1 MRFGPSSLR
10 VSRVLAKGLHRP
22 KLRSDLRISKQNVA
36 GETSYVVKIEETSSY
51 RRYGEFEFE
60 LLSAC
65 DGTRTPAELAAYM
78 TTQHPEQPLDEA
90 EVLEF
95 LDSIEPEVWERTVGE
110 KNLAILERLRDER
123 KGRLDQSSLLYITF
137 KAWDP
142 DKTLAW
148 LDPWLSWMYTREF
161 VIFSGALFLITL
173 AILSHDWT
181 RIAGDTA
188 ALWSFTNK
196 SAFDIWLF
204 WILMLVLGGIH
215 EFGHGLTC
223 KHYGGSVHQMGFM
236 LIYLTPAFFT
246 DTTDILLMDR
256 VAPRQWT
263 IFAGI
268 WVEMTVCGLSA
279 LIWNFTLPGS
289 IVSDVAYKMMLLS
302 GIQGALLNLN
312 PLIKAD
318 GYYALSQHLQV
329 DNLREDAFAY
339 LKAWF
344 LKYILWR
351 NVELPPASRRV
362 RRIFL
367 TFSLAAITYSTT
379 LILVV
384 LMWAKNM
391 CVNKFGLWGY
401 VIFAGLI
408 YFFARKKV
416 RKVLPSAREWL
427 AKKKEELMAWR
438 ITRAQSISFAAV
450 ALLMALPPVPSSVSS
465 GFILE
470 PAQQADVRATV
481 PGEIQYVFVG
491 EGDVVREGQIIARL
505 EDPELEAGAVVAAQQ
520 LALAEAHLR
529 AAEASADPGA
539 ISAASREAAK
549 DEQDL
554 QLAKQKAA
562 QLDIRAPIAGII
574 TTPELAEAGGM
585 HFSEGQT
592 FCHISARGE
601 MRARI
606 LVRDWEMPDVHSAAE
621 VSLKVTTYPLRT
633 YSGRVERILPAA
645 ATDQPVSNPVKLT
658 RNGQALT
665 NYIAV
670 VVDFP
675 NSDGALREGM
685 TGTAKIF
692 SSPRP
697 LAWQWARGAWRWLRS
712 QVW

>member
-10 VSRVLAKGLHRP
+10 ASRVLAKGLHRP
-22 KLRSDLRISKQNVA
+22 KLRSDLRISKQSIA
-36 GETSYVVKIEETSSY
+36 GETSYVIKIEETNSY
-51 RRYGEFEFE
+51 RRYGEFEYE

-65 DGTRTPAELAAYM
+65 DGTRKPAELAAYA
-78 TTQHPEQPLDEA
+78 TAQHPEQSLDEA

-95 LDSIEPEVWERTVGE
+95 LDSIEPEMWERTVGE

-142 DKTLAW
+142 DKTLAR
-148 LDPWLSWMYTREF
+148 LDPWLSWMYTRGF
-161 VIFSGALFLITL
+161 VIFSVALFVVTL
-173 AILSHDWT
+173 AILSHDWS
-181 RIAGDTA
+181 RIAHDTRD
-188 ALWSFTNK
+188 LWNFTNK

-223 KHYGGSVHQMGFM
+223 KHYGGDVHQMGFM

-268 WVEMTVCGLSA
+268 WVEMAVCGISA
-279 LIWNFTLPGS
+279 LIWHFTLPGS
-289 IVSDVAYKMMLLS
+289 LVSDVAYKMMLLS

-318 GYYALSQHLQV
+318 GYYALCQHLQV

-339 LKAWF
+339 LKAWL
-344 LKYILWR
+344 LKYVFR
-351 NVELPPASRRV
+351 RDVELPAASQRV

-367 TFSLAAITYSTT
+367 TFSLTAITYSTT
-379 LILVV
+379 LILFV
-384 LMWAKNM
+384 LLWAKNM

-401 VIFAGLI
+401 LVFAGII
-408 YFFARKKV
+408 YFFGRKKI
-416 RKVLPSAREWL
+416 RKVLPSAREWF

-438 ITRAQSISFAAV
+438 ITRAQTIGFAAV
-450 ALLMALPPVPSSVSS
+450 ALLIALPPIPSSISS

-481 PGEIQYVFVG
+481 PGEIQRVFVG
-491 EGDVVREGQIIARL
+491 ESDVVREGQIIARL
-505 EDPELEAGAVVAAQQ
+505 DNPAVETEVAVEAQEF
-520 LALAEAHLR
+520 ALAQAHMR

-549 DEQDL
+549 VEQAL
-554 QLAKQKAA
+554 QVAKVKAA
-562 QLDIRAPIAGII
+562 QLDIRSPIAGVV
-574 TTPELAEAGGM
+574 TTPELAQTVGM
-585 HFSEGQT
+585 HFKEGEA
-592 FCHISARGE
+592 FCHISARTE

-606 LVRDWEMPDVHSAAE
+606 LVRDWQMPDVHQGAPI
-621 VSLKVTTYPLRT
+621 SLKVTTYPMRT
-633 YSGRVERILPAA
+633 YSGRVERILPATA
-645 ATDQPVSNPVKLT
+645 ADQPVSNPVKLT
-658 RNGQALT
+658 SYGQELT

-670 VVDFP
+670 IADFP
-675 NSDGALREGM
+675 NSDGSLREGM

-697 LAWQWARGAWRWLRS
+697 LAWQWGRGAWRWLRS

>member
-10 VSRVLAKGLHRP
+10 ASRVLAKGLHQP
-22 KLRSDLRISKQNVA
+22 KLRSDLRISKQSIA
-36 GETSYVVKIEETSSY
+36 GETSYVIKIEETNSY
-51 RRYGEFEFE
+51 RRYGEFEYE

-78 TTQHPEQPLDEA
+78 TAQHPEQPLDEA

-95 LDSIEPEVWERTVGE
+95 LDSIEPEMWERTVGE

-123 KGRLDQSSLLYITF
+123 KGRLDQSSLLYVTF

-142 DKTLAW
+142 DKTLAR
-148 LDPWLSWMYTREF
+148 LDPWLSWMYTRSF
-161 VIFSGALFLITL
+161 VIFSAALFVVTL
-173 AILSHDWT
+173 AILSHDWS
-181 RIAGDTA
+181 RIAHDTRD
-188 ALWSFTNK
+188 LWNFTNK

-223 KHYGGSVHQMGFM
+223 KHYGGDVHQMGFM

-268 WVEMTVCGLSA
+268 WVEMAVCGIAA
-279 LIWNFTLPGS
+279 LIWHFTLPGS
-289 IVSDVAYKMMLLS
+289 LVSDVAYKMMLLS

-318 GYYALSQHLQV
+318 GYYALCQHLQV

-344 LKYILWR
+344 LKYIFR
-351 NVELPPASRRV
+351 RDIDLPAASRRV

-367 TFSLAAITYSTT
+367 AFSLAAITYSTT

-384 LMWAKNM
+384 LFWAKNM

-401 VIFAGLI
+401 IVFAAVI
-408 YFFARKKV
+408 YFFTRKKI
-416 RKVLPSAREWL
+416 RKVLPSAREWF

-438 ITRAQSISFAAV
+438 ITRAQTIGFAAV
-450 ALLMALPPVPSSVSS
+450 VLLIALPPVPSSVSS

-470 PAQQADVRATV
+470 AAQQADVRVAV
-481 PGEIQYVFVG
+481 PGEIQLVFVG
-491 EGDVVREGQIIARL
+491 EGDAVREGQVLARL
-505 EDPELEAGAVVAAQQ
+505 DNPAMEADAAVEAQQ
-520 LALAEAHLR
+520 FALAESHMR

-539 ISAASREAAK
+539 ISAASREAVKVEQALQVAK
-549 DEQDL
+549 V
-554 QLAKQKAA
+554 KAA
-562 QLDIRAPIAGII
+562 QLEIRAPIAGVM
-574 TTPELAEAGGM
+574 TTPELAETVGM
-585 HFSEGQT
+585 HFKEGQT
-592 FCHISARGE
+592 FCHISARSE

-606 LVRDWEMPDVHSAAE
+606 LVRDWEMPDVHQDAPI
-621 VSLKVTTYPLRT
+621 SLKVATYPMRT
-633 YSGRVERILPAA
+633 YSGHVERILPATA
-645 ATDQPVSNPVKLT
+645 ADQPVSNPEKLT
-658 RNGQALT
+658 RYGQELT

-670 VVDFP
+670 IADFP
-675 NSDGALREGM
+675 NSDASLREGM

-692 SSPRP
+692 SSPRS
-697 LAWQWARGAWRWLRS
+697 LGWQWGRGAWRWLRS

>member
-10 VSRVLAKGLHRP
+10 ATRVLAKGLHRP
-22 KLRSDLRISKQNVA
+22 KFRSDLRISKQNVA
-36 GETSYVVKIEETSSY
+36 GETSYVIKIEETNSY

-60 LLSAC
+60 LLSSC

-78 TTQHPEQPLDEA
+78 TSQHPEQPLDEA

-95 LDSIEPEVWERTVGE
+95 LDGIEPEMWERSIGE

-123 KGRLDQSSLLYITF
+123 KGRVDQSSLLYLTF

-142 DKTLAW
+142 DKTLAR
-148 LDPWLSWMYTREF
+148 LDPWLSWMYTRGF
-161 VIFSGALFLITL
+161 VIFSAALFVVTL
-173 AILSHDWT
+173 AILSRDWT
-181 RIAGDTA
+181 RIAHDTRE
-188 ALWSFTNK
+188 LWSFANK
-196 SAFDIWLF
+196 SAFDIWMF
-204 WILMLVLGGIH
+204 WILLLVLGGIH

-223 KHYGGSVHQMGFM
+223 KHYGGDVHQMGFM

-268 WVEMTVCGLSA
+268 WVEMTVCGISA
-279 LIWNFTLPGS
+279 LIWNFMLPGS
-289 IVSDVAYKMMLLS
+289 FVSDIAYKMMLLS

-344 LKYILWR
+344 LKYVLWR
-351 NVELPPASRRV
+351 DVELPAASRRV

-384 LMWAKNM
+384 LTWAKNM

-401 VIFAGLI
+401 VVFAGII
-408 YFFARKKV
+408 YFFARKKL
-416 RKVLPSAREWL
+416 RNVLPSAREWF
-427 AKKKEELMAWR
+427 AKKKEELMAWK
-438 ITRAQSISFAAV
+438 ITRAQTVGFAAV
-450 ALLMALPPVPSSVSS
+450 ALLIALPPVPSSVSTA
-465 GFILE
+465 FVLE

-481 PGEIQYVFVG
+481 PGEIQQVFVG
-491 EGDVVREGQIIARL
+491 EGDTVREGQIIARL
-505 EDPELEAGAVVAAQQ
+505 ENPELEANATVEAQRF
-520 LALAEAHLR
+520 ALAEASLR
-529 AAEASADPGA
+529 AAEASANPGA

-549 DEQDL
+549 VEQDL
-554 QLAKQKAA
+554 QVAKQKAA
-562 QLDIRAPIAGII
+562 ELDIRAPIAGII
-574 TTPELAEAGGM
+574 TTPELSETGGM
-585 HFSEGQT
+585 HFAEGQV
-592 FCHISARGE
+592 FCHISSRAE

-606 LVRDWEMPDVHSAAE
+606 LVRDWEMPDVHQGAAI
-621 VSLKVTTYPLRT
+621 SLKVTTYPMRT
-633 YSGRVERILPAA
+633 YSGHVERILPATA
-645 ATDQPVSNPVKLT
+645 ADQPISAPVKLT
-658 RNGQALT
+658 RNGQELT

-670 VVDFP
+670 IADFP
-675 NSDGALREGM
+675 NSDASLREGM

-697 LAWQWARGAWRWLRS
+697 LAWQWGRGAWRWLRT